1 MDNEARRIVVALFV
15 AMAVFIAYQYVVSN
29 FLPPPPPGQPAT
41 ATAPASTETAPTSGP
56 VAASS
61 PNATGTT
68 APATAATVAT
78 RNYAFSSADNLE
90 PVELGGRTG
99 DALRLEL
106 RPRGAGISTLQLYAQ
121 DQKGRFVHRT
131 KPHENAP
138 YQLLSPVD
146 DGQRDY
152 GSFATSRIWIE
163 QRGDETWNQ
172 SWPLDN
178 LTWMVVEKSPA
189 QAVFTTTLATGEP
202 GGELLRLTKRF
213 TLRPGKPIFDLE
225 LTLDNISTTPLKV
238 RVEQDGPL
246 GLRQENQQYD
256 MRKLLTAQRT
266 ASGVELG
273 KGRQY
278 AELQKASADP
288 NVAYLALIRPDKG
301 PFLWAA
307 LADKFFAVYTRP
319 LPTQGSDADYVAAV
333 NGLVVAP
340 SALAQPGD
348 TLAHGDLLARIV
360 TKSALVPA
368 GASLR
373 YPFEVYAGAKD
384 ADSVGA
390 ADPAYADPQQ
400 LYYQVAKS
408 ADISCFCTFLWL
420 QDLMLWLLERI
431 YLIVRNYG
439 IAIIILVIIVRT
451 LLHPLSVWQQ
461 KSMFRTQEAMARVQP
476 KMTEIKAK
484 YANDKVKQ
492 NQETM
497 KLFHEEGVNPA
508 GGFVSMLPMFIQMP
522 ILVALW
528 SALNTDA
535 HLRHAPFD
543 GWWIVDLSAP
553 DALLSF
559 NPPLTVPILGQ
570 LPLLG
575 SVFAGITSFNLL
587 PLLLALVMYLQQ
599 KYMPKP
605 QVQAHQAAPRAGQAS
620 SGKTAEDQIRQQK
633 MMAWMMVV
641 LFPLMFYKMP
651 SGLNLYWFASNIF
664 GIGESLI
671 IRKQINEERRRR
683 ELAGP
688 QPRKPKSS
696 GLVGR
701 FFKHVVEQAEQLQH
715 KADSITKTDEPR
727 KGGKKKP

>member
-1 MDNEARRIVVALFV
+1 MDNEARRIVFALFV
-15 AMAVFIAYQYVVSN
+15 AMAVFLAYQYIVRE
-29 FLPPPPPGQPAT
+29 FFPPPPPGPVATETTPPAPE
-41 ATAPASTETAPTSGP
+41 TAPASGP
-56 VAASS
+56 VAATS
-61 PNATGTT
+61 PTVTGTT
-68 APATAATVAT
+68 APTAVATPAT
-78 RNYAFSSADNLE
+78 RNYAFTSAANLE
-90 PVELGGRTG
+90 PIELGGRTG

-106 RPRGAGISTLQLYAQ
+106 RPRGAAIATLQLYAQ

-131 KPHENAP
+131 TPHENAP

-178 LTWMVVEKSPA
+178 LTWMVVEKSPDK
-189 QAVFTTTLATGEP
+189 AVFTTTLGTGEP

-246 GLRQENQQYD
+246 GLQQQDQQTD

-266 ASGVELG
+266 ASGVEMG
-273 KGRQY
+273 KGH
-278 AELQKASADP
+278 AHADLQKASADP
-288 NVAYLALIRPDKG
+288 NVGYVALIRPDKG
-301 PFLWAA
+301 AFLWTA
-307 LADKFFAVYTRP
+307 LADKYFAVYTRP
-319 LPTQGSDADYVAAV
+319 LPPPGSEADPVAGV
-333 NGLVVAP
+333 NGLVAAP
-340 SALAQPGD
+340 HALAQPGD
-348 TLAHGDLLARIV
+348 TLAKGDLLARLV

-368 GASLR
+368 GASLK
-373 YPFEVYAGAKD
+373 YPFEIYAGAKD
-384 ADSVGA
+384 AETVGA

-400 LYYQVAKS
+400 LHYQIAKS
-408 ADISCFCTFLWL
+408 ADLSCFCGFLWL
-420 QDLMLWLLERI
+420 QNLMTWLLDRI
-431 YLIVRNYG
+431 HLFVRNYG

-476 KMTEIKAK
+476 KIAEIKEK

-497 KLFHEEGVNPA
+497 RLFHEEGVNPA

-528 SALNTDA
+528 SALNTDV

-553 DALLSF
+553 DALLTF
-559 NPPLTVPILGQ
+559 DPPLTVPILGQ

-575 SVFAGITSFNLL
+575 SVFGGVTSFNLL
-587 PLLLALVMYLQQ
+587 PLLLALVMYLQM

-605 QVQAHQAAPRAGQAS
+605 QMPARQAAGRPGKAS
-620 SGKTAEDQIRQQK
+620 SGMTAEDQARQQK

-696 GLVGR
+696 GLVSR

-715 KADSITKTDEPR
+715 KADSITKPDELR